1 MTKREAIT
9 KISKLERLAA
19 KAGTPQEAA
28 NARRAV
34 EDLKK
39 KHGITDREL
48 QMGAKGDAFDDLV
61 GRLDAYARSQTR
73 QSLPASVFEVLGTIK
88 SKTTEEDKA
97 KALENLVG
105 VVRVGSFLFGSKG
118 MGPIKEIV
126 EETLKRHSLTI

>member
-1 MTKREAIT
+1 MTKKEAIT

-19 KAGTPQEAA
+19 KAGSAAEAS
-28 NARRAV
+28 NARRAID
-34 EDLKK
+34 DLKK
-39 KHGITDREL
+39 KHGITEREL
-48 QMGAKGDAFDDLV
+48 QVGTKADAFDDLV

-88 SKTTEEDKA
+88 SKTAEEDKA
-97 KALENLVG
+97 NALEKLVG
-105 VVRVGSFLFGSKG
+105 VVRVGAFLFGSKG

>member
-1 MTKREAIT
+1 MTKKEAIT

-19 KAGTPQEAA
+19 KAGSPQEAA

-48 QMGAKGDAFDDLV
+48 QVGAKAEAFDDLV

-73 QSLPASVFEVLGTIK
+73 QSLPASVFEVLGTVK
-88 SKTTEEDKA
+88 SKTSEEDKT
-97 KALENLVG
+97 KALETLVG
-105 VVRVGSFLFGSKG
+105 VVRVGAFLFGSKG
-118 MGPIKEIV
+118 MGPVKEIV